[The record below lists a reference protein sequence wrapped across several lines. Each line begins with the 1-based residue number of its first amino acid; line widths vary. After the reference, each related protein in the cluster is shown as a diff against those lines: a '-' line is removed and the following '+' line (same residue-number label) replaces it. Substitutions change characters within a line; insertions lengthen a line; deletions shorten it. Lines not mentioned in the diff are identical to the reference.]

1 MEEFKLYDVAR
12 IIKDKDFICTAERVK
27 KGSEGTIAEICE
39 DKGTAG
45 YIVEI
50 DNDVFDFLEDE
61 IEAVD

>member
-1 MEEFKLYDVAR
+1 MEKSKLHDVVR
-12 IIKDKDFICTAERVK
+12 IIKDKDFICPAERVK